1 MMRLLLDT
9 HILLWWLSDDPALPA
24 QAKALI
30 ADPANAVFISPM
42 SLWEIAIKA
51 RLGKLEADVDE
62 VRAAA
67 TDNGFAPLPFT
78 ADHASE
84 VARLPD
90 HHRDPFDRALVAQA
104 RREPLRLLT
113 HDEAVAAYGESV
125 LLV

>member
-9 HILLWWLSDDPALPA
+9 HILLWWLADDPVLPTGA
-24 QAKALI
+24 RALI
-30 ADPANAVFISPM
+30 ADPANAVFVSPM
-42 SLWEIAIKA
+42 TLWEIAIKA
-51 RLGKLEADVDE
+51 RLGKMDADVDD

-67 TDNGFAPLPFT
+67 TDGGFIPLPFT

-84 VARLPD
+84 VARLPS

-104 RREPLRLLT
+104 RREPMRFLT
-113 HDEAVAAYGESV
+113 HDVTLVAYGESI